1 MDAAVEVVCPYCGEI
16 VHVQVELAG
25 RLQAYREDCEVCC
38 RPMAVEVRFDAD
50 YEYEL
55 FVKRSSGV

>member
-16 VHVQVELAG
+16 VHVLVEVGG

-38 RPMAVEVRFDAD
+38 RPMQVEVRFDPD
-50 YEYEL
+50 YECEV
-55 FVKRSSGV
+55 FVQRSSGC